1 MIGIHKA
8 KRCA

>member
-1 MIGIHKA
+1 MIDIHKA